1 VCGCSESCG
10 NTRPGRTGPRIRPR
24 DPARLEAL
32 WAVSS
37 GPPNPRHVGAALAGE
52 VNLGAST
59 CVSLLVNR
67 RARPRTSC
75 RAAGTA
81 RWCLFGD
88 KERQRLGE
96 TVKALPVESC
106 PWRNQER
113 HDAEGQRSVR
123 GSTSGRATTWQCF
136 GKAGDLAELRR
147 CRKPGGVG
155 VVRGTWQCFGKAGD
169 LAELRRC
176 WKPGGAS
183 ARLETVAND
192 PPPSPSPKL
201 AMVNHHAN
209 RSWPEQRE
217 LCGPLADS
225 TFGSMI
231 PLS

>member
-37 GPPNPRHVGAALAGE
+37 GPPNPRYVGAALAGE

-59 CVSLLVNR
+59 CVSLLVIR

-88 KERQRLGE
+88 RERQRLGE

-123 GSTSGRATTWQCF
+123 GFTQRTGHHLAVLRQGWESGRASATLETWRSRGDAGNLAVLRQGWESGRASATLETWRRF
-136 GKAGDLAELRR
+136 GKAGN
-147 CRKPGGVG
+147 GGK
-155 VVRGTWQCFGKAGD
+155 RPAAIAFAKAGN
-169 LAELRRC
+169 
-176 WKPGGAS
+176 G
-183 ARLETVAND
+183 
-192 PPPSPSPKL
+192 
-201 AMVNHHAN
+201 
-209 RSWPEQRE
+209 
-217 LCGPLADS
+217 
-225 TFGSMI
+225 
-231 PLS
+231 